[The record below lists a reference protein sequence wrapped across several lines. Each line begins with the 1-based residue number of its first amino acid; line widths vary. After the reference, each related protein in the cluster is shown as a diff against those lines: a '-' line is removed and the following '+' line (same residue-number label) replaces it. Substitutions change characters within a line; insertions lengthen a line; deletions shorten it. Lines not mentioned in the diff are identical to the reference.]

1 MPLPSDMMPASY
13 RTGYFLSLLAQGS
26 HASLLSFQLL
36 EVMRN
41 LKMTR
46 HNGRAGKHGV
56 YNPKH
61 NDRQFDLTNADHID
75 AVRERQNIYWDC
87 FQGFRTGMDDGQAHD
102 SFEDVE
108 RQFYSIFYRESV
120 EAQNER
126 NIQNRHHE
134 RNRSTDDLLH
144 DKRTCPEESILQIGN
159 IDESVDGETLVKIA
173 CAFFTEMEE
182 RFGEHIHFLDWSLH
196 MGEGTPHIH
205 ERHVFD
211 ADDGYGHAK
220 PQQEKALEALG
231 IELPDPSKKPGKNN
245 NRKMTFDKICRDLF
259 MEICER
265 HDLYVDRDPTYG
277 GRTYLEKQEYII
289 MAQKQRLEEL
299 EAELEA
305 KTLKIQDV
313 DAIVEEVSEA
323 AYEKA
328 CEVVTETVQAET
340 VKSDLEVIDEYRSW
354 ATAPERKSSPV
365 AKSLIGQVV
374 YAIQAKLKK
383 AASTMLQRVS
393 ERLHEPT
400 VKEANK
406 AEIKTVARESIL
418 ERLKMKQGQIGGD
431 PSGVQ
436 KKKKN
441 RDQER

>member
-126 NIQNRHHE
+126 NIQNRHPE

-374 YAIQAKLKK
+374 DAIQAKLKK

-436 KKKKN
+436 
-441 RDQER
+441 